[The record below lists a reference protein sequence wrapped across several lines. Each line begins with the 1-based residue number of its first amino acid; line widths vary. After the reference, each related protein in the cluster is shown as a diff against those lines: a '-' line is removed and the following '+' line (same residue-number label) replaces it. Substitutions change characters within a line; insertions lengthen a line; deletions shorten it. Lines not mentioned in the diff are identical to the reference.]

1 MDNNEK
7 KLNIVDRLRER
18 TKNAKASKDTGLI
31 NQNTGSSVVLNGNG
45 NVTIAASKNVQYK
58 MQYSS
63 GTSMEIS
70 TERNTVTH
78 RKKIHPDELVF
89 NKHKLNQ
96 QLYELTNMKKY
107 LNDPTTAIG
116 NLTMSGTVLVKA
128 WEPTLQKWV
137 LIRRSIRTPIFS
149 NLLNIPIVPDDM
161 DIEDNIEDYIKEMQ
175 DAENNTINNK

>member
-1 MDNNEK
+1 
-7 KLNIVDRLRER
+7 
-18 TKNAKASKDTGLI
+18 
-31 NQNTGSSVVLNGNG
+31 
-45 NVTIAASKNVQYK
+45 
-58 MQYSS
+58 
-63 GTSMEIS
+63 
-70 TERNTVTH
+70 
-78 RKKIHPDELVF
+78 
-89 NKHKLNQ
+89 
-96 QLYELTNMKKY
+96 MKKY

>member
-63 GTSMEIS
+63 GKSMEIS
-70 TERNTVTH
+70 TESNTVTN
-78 RKKIHPDELVF
+78 RKKIQTDELVF
-89 NKHKLNQ
+89 NKHK
-96 QLYELTNMKKY
+96 
-107 LNDPTTAIG
+107 
-116 NLTMSGTVLVKA
+116 
-128 WEPTLQKWV
+128 
-137 LIRRSIRTPIFS
+137 
-149 NLLNIPIVPDDM
+149 
-161 DIEDNIEDYIKEMQ
+161 
-175 DAENNTINNK
+175 